1 MGKFYQY
8 NDKMAAKVDWR
19 TANQSTALAWRKKGL
34 QDGGRNLKFR
44 KFMFY
49 TFLGLFTS
57 FFFAIGL
64 LGKKDIIA
72 LVCVGVVMV
81 SFFSSLIYLGL
92 LGGDVFNY
100 RLTDT
105 SFEQANWN
113 DYLPFAKK
121 IFQIPLWLHEYN
133 CNNQAVFAKIALG
146 KKDISSS
153 YFII

>member
-1 MGKFYQY
+1 
-8 NDKMAAKVDWR
+8 MA
-19 TANQSTALAWRKKGL
+19 KKRL
-34 QDGGRNLKFR
+34 QDGDRNLKFIN
-44 KFMFY
+44 FIFY

-57 FFFAIGL
+57 FFFCDRFIREKGYNCPSL
-64 LGKKDIIA
+64 CWCSNGIL
-72 LVCVGVVMV
+72 
-81 SFFSSLIYLGL
+81 FSSLIYLGL

-133 CNNQAVFAKIALG
+133 CNNQAVFARIALG